1 MPASVYGTIYEGGG
15 VNSLLQSLVSEFSF
29 STSKN
34 SIPKTQRPISVI
46 S

>member
-29 STSKN
+29 STQ
-34 SIPKTQRPISVI
+34 KTVYLKLNAQFL
-46 S
+46 